1 MRISKPRIMLVAML
15 LAVLIVMIPAA
26 QAFAVSANA
35 VEQDKPVYIKE
46 IKMAE
51 KTAESDDTENALTAD
66 GYTVIKD
73 VDGNDLDVNQDADGT
88 LAKNPVE
95 VYIGYKTTT
104 DRSEAITDIAV
115 MNMKGGYDVHDYDL
129 LMKSDFKKNIIPFA
143 DGFLAAVKEYRTNYN
158 SSNEANKKRA
168 DFVREVLNKYTDDD
182 CDEAR
187 LGELLLY
194 DTKYEMGDDAYNKLP
209 VEEQET
215 HADILTII
223 SQANGQSLLTIEN
236 ALIRAADT
244 NNNTWIDRLL
254 QTTYDDLVD
263 KTGLSPTEA
272 QKELDKL
279 YGDDAEIMAD
289 MLSEFIEYLGGYDNA
304 KNTVGLYNKD
314 AVNTAVEAYEDLTGE
329 EDADTKAS
337 IEKEYYDAAEQ
348 MKDVVAST
356 ELLIIYN
363 LLSEAKYGDKT
374 LLEFFMDAEKTA
386 KNDKTVLYPM
396 VASLTAGQR
405 AGLKF
410 VSLKDLISIAAA
422 DPENIKMSYTD
433 EMKTVSVYAGVDRGI
448 FQEGGVGITSD
459 TIGSQA
465 AEMPAEDPESTYNTM
480 YYSAVS
486 SGICLIDTALM
497 LGTTATILT
506 NYANAL
512 NSMGST
518 LSASFPD
525 GSFRASAVSKRLAY
539 ADPLVCV
546 IGDETFMGSWIDEAK
561 KMYHVEY
568 NAIPRRMV
576 TEKDV
581 TGYNA
586 KGEKIVLKN
595 RPAYYKAVTVNKR
608 NKQASTYSAIGDV
621 GDLNGTTGNQWLAL
635 YYAKNE
641 GEQPILADSLQ
652 AVLES
657 SEIPEGYT
665 TGIHA
670 FGTTAA
676 ENLNNTRYVR
686 NDKAP
691 EIYIYYKTED
701 ADAAGAK
708 GSSLTMGYFAIA
720 AAVGLLIGV
729 GVAVICITASRKK
742 KKESV
747 EAEKTESE

>member
-1 MRISKPRIMLVAML
+1 MRISKPKIMRVAML
-15 LAVLIVMIPAA
+15 LAVLTAMIPAT
-26 QAFAVSANA
+26 QTFAVSANA
-35 VEQDKPVYIKE
+35 AEQNEPVYIKE
-46 IKMAE
+46 IRLAE
-51 KTAESDDTENALTAD
+51 KSAEYNDTDNPLTAD

-73 VDGNDLDVNQDADGT
+73 ADGNDLDVNQNADSDST
-88 LAKNPVE
+88 PAKDHAE

-115 MNMKGGYDVHDYDL
+115 MNMKGGYDVHAYDL
-129 LMKSDFKKNIIPFA
+129 LMESDFKKNIIPFA
-143 DGFLAAVKEYRTNYN
+143 DRFLDAVKEYRTNYN

-263 KTGLSPTEA
+263 KTGLSPAEA

-279 YGDDAEIMAD
+279 YSDDAEIMAD
-289 MLSEFIEYLGGYDNA
+289 MLGEFIEYLGGYDNA
-304 KNTVGLYNKD
+304 KNTVGSYSKD
-314 AVNTAVEAYEDLTGE
+314 AVGAAVEAYEDMTGE

-337 IEKEYYDAAEQ
+337 IEKAYYDAAEQ

-386 KNDKTVLYPM
+386 KDDKTVLYPV

-405 AGLKF
+405 AGLEF

-433 EMKTVSVYAGVDRGI
+433 EMKTVSVYAGVDRDI
-448 FQEGGVGITSD
+448 FQEGGVGVTSD
-459 TIGSQA
+459 TIRSQA
-465 AEMPAEDPESTYNTM
+465 AELPVEDPASTYNSM
-480 YYSAVS
+480 YYCVAS

-512 NSMGST
+512 NSMGT
-518 LSASFPD
+518 ALSASFPD
-525 GSFRASAVSKRLAY
+525 SSFRASAVSKRLAY
-539 ADPLVCV
+539 ADPLICV

-568 NAIPRRMV
+568 NAIPRYMV
-576 TEKDV
+576 AEKDII
-581 TGYNA
+581 GYNA

-595 RPAYYKAVTVNKR
+595 QPAYYKAATVNNRKD
-608 NKQASTYSAIGDV
+608 QEPTSPAI
-621 GDLNGTTGNQWLAL
+621 GDLNGSTGKQWLAL

-652 AVLES
+652 AVLNS

-665 TGIHA
+665 AGIHA
-670 FGTTAA
+670 FKTTAA
-676 ENLNNTRYVR
+676 ENLNNTLYVR